1 MNKHLRTDSRRAW
14 WESIKIWFCS
24 ALRKKD
30 APECRTRPGS
40 AHCIYFG
47 ISDKQKLPSEVQQGF
62 SLLLSKEV
70 WTNLVSEPQR
80 DVSLWVNRISLD
92 GLTWGEPPRWGARLS
107 EESQLSFLRMLIFI
121 QPLDLLIV
129 YNVPGVFRSV
139 WSCFYWEISVP
150 GDAASQKQHCWHS
163 PELLLRLSHGSYSS
177 QFLSESAAGCLRVL
191 EGASQTKRL
200 I

>member
-1 MNKHLRTDSRRAW
+1 MQSLVGVCKNLISVVP
-14 WESIKIWFCS
+14 S
-24 ALRKKD
+24 ARKKD

-47 ISDKQKLPSEVQQGF
+47 ISDKQKLPSEIQQGF
-62 SLLLSKEV
+62 SSLLSKEV
-70 WTNLVSEPQR
+70 WTNRV
-80 DVSLWVNRISLD
+80 SLD

-107 EESQLSFLRMLIFI
+107 EESQLSFLMMLVFI

-163 PELLLRLSHGSYSS
+163 PELLLRLSHGSYCS
-177 QFLSESAAGCLRVL
+177 QFPSESAAGCLRVL
-191 EGASQTKRL
+191 EGASQMKHL

>member
-1 MNKHLRTDSRRAW
+1 MGVCKNLISVVP
-14 WESIKIWFCS
+14 S
-24 ALRKKD
+24 ARKKD

-47 ISDKQKLPSEVQQGF
+47 ISDKQKLPSKIQQGF
-62 SLLLSKEV
+62 SSLLSKEV
-70 WTNLVSEPQR
+70 WTNLVSEPQW
-80 DVSLWVNRISLD
+80 DVSLWVNRVSLD

-107 EESQLSFLRMLIFI
+107 EESQLSFLMMLVFI

-163 PELLLRLSHGSYSS
+163 PELLLRLSHGSYCS
-177 QFLSESAAGCLRVL
+177 QFPSESAAGCLRVL
-191 EGASQTKRL
+191 EGASQMKHL